1 MAISLT
7 SELDLLIAACK
18 SDADFAAAHHRLQGK
33 IDWNHFGMLARS
45 HKLGALAAARLKRAN
60 LKEVPE
66 ATSALL
72 ESYRREIVTRNLAQ
86 EVGTAQVI
94 NLLAAAGIRALAFK
108 GIAAAHTLH
117 GDVRDMRVSS
127 DIDIL
132 VAEADFQAA
141 EAAFKAANY
150 SKHWPEFE
158 VAPRGQPML
167 MSLAHAFTWISPDLG
182 LAIELHH
189 RLSHNPYWFD
199 VRFDRLWS
207 ASEEVQLQGGKIR
220 TLGPADTAAYMCCHA
235 VDHGYYV
242 LKWVDDAAKAV
253 SRVEKTN
260 SNPDWLPSELKA
272 VAAVDLARQLIR
284 ALYADHRGEVEPT
297 GPGQKTNSRIVRAIS
312 RIEKA
317 DFGDDNRHLAEMPRE
332 VIEALR
338 RTGLGCSWKAAWHDI
353 LRVLADP
360 RDIRA
365 LGLGLAW
372 QPLYAVV
379 GLPLAA
385 WRFLTRSRGAVG

>member
-18 SDADFAAAHHRLQGK
+18 SDADFAAAHHRLQGR
-33 IDWNHFGMLARS
+33 IDWNHFGLLARS

-60 LKEVPE
+60 LQGVPE
-66 ATSALL
+66 ATSLML

-108 GIAAAHTLH
+108 GVAAAHTLH

-132 VAEADFQAA
+132 VAEDDFQAA
-141 EAAFKAANY
+141 EAAFKAAKY
-150 SKHWPEFE
+150 RKHWPEFE
-158 VAPRGQPML
+158 VAPPAQQML

-189 RLSHNPYWFD
+189 RLCHNPYWFD
-199 VRFDRLWS
+199 VQFDRLWE

-220 TLGPADTAAYMCCHA
+220 TLGPADMAAYMCCHA
-235 VDHGYYV
+235 VDHGYFV
-242 LKWVDDAAKAV
+242 FKWVDDAAKAV
-253 SRVEKTN
+253 SRVEQIT
-260 SNPDWLPSELKA
+260 SNPNWLPPELKA
-272 VAAVDLARQLIR
+272 VAAVDLARHLIR
-284 ALYADHRGEVEPT
+284 ALYADRRDEVEPIE
-297 GPGQKTNSRIVRAIS
+297 PGHKLSSRIIRAIS

-317 DFGDDNRHLAEMPRE
+317 DFGDDNRHLADMPRE
-332 VIEALR
+332 IIEALR

-372 QPLYAVV
+372 QPFYAVV
-379 GLPLAA
+379 GLPFAA
-385 WRFLTRSRGAVG
+385 WRYLTRSRGAIG